1 MSESKELL
9 EATIKGLQEKVE
21 QVTKDLQTKKRE
33 LEDVN
38 KPEMS
43 GEMFDEIH
51 GLVEDGVSDFDFSDA
66 DNYEFTPEFD
76 YDNKVVIG
84 DISIHDTSYIVESIM
99 DKIEKNYK
107 VIVKE

>member
-9 EATIKGLQEKVE
+9 EATIKGLQEKVNE
-21 QVTKDLQTKKRE
+21 LNTEVTIKQKELADL
-33 LEDVN
+33 N
-38 KPEMS
+38 KPEIS

-51 GLVEDGVSDFDFSDA
+51 GLVEDGVNEFDFTDPG
-66 DNYEFTPEFD
+66 NYEYSLEFD

-84 DISIHDTSYIVESIM
+84 DISMHDTSYIVESIM
-99 DKIEKNYK
+99 NEIDKNYK